1 MEVRR
6 HAGAPLS
13 EVRPGGD
20 GWSSGDKWGAASAA
34 SRVLQPLQMLRTEKR
49 AVEFGVRG
57 FLLAREGGE
66 ASRGPLVRLA
76 LGGVT
81 GASDAIPSSLALWR
95 GSENGCRG

>member
-1 MEVRR
+1 M
-6 HAGAPLS
+6 
-13 EVRPGGD
+13 GG
-20 GWSSGDKWGAASAA
+20 GGAASPA
-34 SRVLQPLQMLRTEKR
+34 SRVLQPVQMLRTEKR
-49 AVEFGVRG
+49 AVSVGVRG

-66 ASRGPLVRLA
+66 ASRGPLLRLA